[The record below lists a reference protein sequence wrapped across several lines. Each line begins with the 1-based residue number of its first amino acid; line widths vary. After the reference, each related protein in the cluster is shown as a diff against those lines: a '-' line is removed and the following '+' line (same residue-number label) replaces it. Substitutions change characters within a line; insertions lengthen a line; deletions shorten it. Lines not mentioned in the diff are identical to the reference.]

1 MRKLSFS
8 ILALIIFING
18 QAQQDRHYSMFY
30 ASPIAI
36 NPGSTGFFPGDIQ
49 VFTGF
54 KNQWK
59 SISSN
64 PYNTISASVD
74 AKLMKGKSNNS
85 FLGLGVNFY
94 NDKSG
99 DSQLTTNVANISI
112 NYAIEI
118 AENHQLA
125 LGIQP
130 SFFQRFAS
138 MESLTWDQQW
148 TGSTFDN
155 NLESGETLV
164 TDKSFQ
170 FDINSGLYYFGKL
183 NNQNSINFG
192 VSVAHLFTPQNT
204 LLNGNENLYR
214 KHTIHGGG
222 EFSKIGSKL
231 AFSPNFIYFI
241 QGPNQS
247 LSIGND
253 FIYSLKESSKYTGY
267 YDKSTISLGSYVR
280 IGDAFYTTLFLNF
293 AEFSLGISY
302 DLNMSGLS
310 VATNGRGGME
320 MLLRYRIN
328 LSKSV
333 AASL

>member
-1 MRKLSFS
+1 MRKLVFS

-30 ASPIAI
+30 ASPMAI
-36 NPGSTGFFPGDIQ
+36 NPGATGFFPGDIQ

-64 PYNTISASVD
+64 PYNTISASLD

-85 FLGLGVNFY
+85 FLGFGVNFY

-99 DSQLTTNVANISI
+99 DSQLTTNIANISI

-118 AENHQLA
+118 ADNHQLA
-125 LGIQP
+125 LGMQP

-148 TGSTFDN
+148 TGSTFDT
-155 NLESGETLV
+155 NLENGETLV

-192 VSVAHLFTPQNT
+192 VSVAHLLTPQNT
-204 LLNGNENLYR
+204 LLNGNENLYQ
-214 KHTIHGGG
+214 KYTIHGGG
-222 EFSKIGSKL
+222 EFSKNGSKL
-231 AFSPNFIYFI
+231 AFSPNLIYFK

-293 AEFSLGISY
+293 AEFSLGVSY

-328 LSKSV
+328 LSKSA

>member
-1 MRKLSFS
+1 MRKLAFS
-8 ILALIIFING
+8 ILALIIVINV
-18 QAQQDRHYSMFY
+18 QAQQDKHFSMFY
-30 ASPIAI
+30 ASPMAI
-36 NPGSTGFFPGDIQ
+36 NPGATGFFPGDIQ

-64 PYNTISASVD
+64 PYNTISASID
-74 AKLMKGKSNNS
+74 TKLMKGKSNNS

-99 DSQLTTNVANISI
+99 DSQLTTNIANISI
-112 NYAIEI
+112 NYAIEV
-118 AENHQLA
+118 ADNHQLA

-138 MESLTWDQQW
+138 METLTWDQQW
-148 TGSTFDN
+148 TGSTFDS
-155 NLESGETLV
+155 NLDNGETLI

-192 VSVAHLFTPQNT
+192 VSVAHLLKPQNT
-204 LLNGNENLYR
+204 LLNGNENLYQR
-214 KHTIHGGG
+214 YTIHGGG
-222 EFSKIGSKL
+222 EFSENGSKI
-231 AFSPNFIYFI
+231 AFSPNMIYFK
-241 QGPNQS
+241 QGSNQS
-247 LSIGND
+247 FSVGTD

-267 YDKSTISLGSYVR
+267 YDKSTISLGTYVR

-293 AEFSLGISY
+293 SDFSLGVSY

-310 VATNGRGGME
+310 AATNGRGGME
-320 MLLRYRIN
+320 MLLRYRIK
-328 LSKSV
+328 LSKSG

>member
-1 MRKLSFS
+1 MRKLAFS

-30 ASPIAI
+30 ASPMAI
-36 NPGSTGFFPGDIQ
+36 NPGATGFFPGDIQ

-64 PYNTISASVD
+64 PYNTISASLD

-85 FLGLGVNFY
+85 FLGFGVNFY

-99 DSQLTTNVANISI
+99 DSQLTTNIANISI

-118 AENHQLA
+118 ADNHQLA
-125 LGIQP
+125 LGMQP

-148 TGSTFDN
+148 TGSTFDTN
-155 NLESGETLV
+155 VENGESLV

-192 VSVAHLFTPQNT
+192 VSVAHLLTPQNT
-204 LLNGNENLYR
+204 LLNGNENLYQ
-214 KHTIHGGG
+214 KYTIHGGG
-222 EFSKIGSKL
+222 EFSKNGSKL
-231 AFSPNFIYFI
+231 AFSPNLIYFK

-267 YDKSTISLGSYVR
+267 YNKSTISLGSYVR

-293 AEFSLGISY
+293 AEFSLGVSY

>member
-1 MRKLSFS
+1 MRKLAFS

-30 ASPIAI
+30 ASPMAI
-36 NPGSTGFFPGDIQ
+36 NPGATGFFPGDIQ

-64 PYNTISASVD
+64 PYNTISASLD

-85 FLGLGVNFY
+85 FLGFGVNFY

-99 DSQLTTNVANISI
+99 DSQLTTNIANISI

-118 AENHQLA
+118 ADNHQLA
-125 LGIQP
+125 LGMQP

-148 TGSTFDN
+148 TGSTFDTN
-155 NLESGETLV
+155 VENGESLV

-192 VSVAHLFTPQNT
+192 VSVAHLLTPQNT
-204 LLNGNENLYR
+204 LLNGNENLYQ
-214 KHTIHGGG
+214 KYTIHGGG
-222 EFSKIGSKL
+222 EFSKNGSKL
-231 AFSPNFIYFI
+231 AFSPNLIYFK

-267 YDKSTISLGSYVR
+267 YNKSTISLGSYVR

-293 AEFSLGISY
+293 AEFSLGVSY

-328 LSKSV
+328 LTKSA

>member
-1 MRKLSFS
+1 MRKLAFS
-8 ILALIIFING
+8 TLALIIFING
-18 QAQQDRHYSMFY
+18 QAQQDKHFSMFY
-30 ASPIAI
+30 ASPMAI
-36 NPGSTGFFPGDIQ
+36 NPGATGFFPGDIQ
-49 VFTGF
+49 VFSGF

-64 PYNTISASVD
+64 PYNTISASAD
-74 AKLMKGKSNNS
+74 AKLIKGKSNNS

-99 DSQLTTNVANISI
+99 DSHLTTNITNISI
-112 NYAIEI
+112 NYAIEV
-118 AENHQLA
+118 ADNHQIA
-125 LGIQP
+125 LGFQP

-148 TGSTFDN
+148 TGSTFDS
-155 NLESGETLV
+155 NLDNGETLI

-170 FDINSGLYYFGKL
+170 FDINSGLYYFGKF

-192 VSVAHLFTPQNT
+192 VSVAHLSKPKNT
-204 LLNGNENLYR
+204 LLNGNENLYQR
-214 KHTIHGGG
+214 YTIHGGG
-222 EFSKIGSKL
+222 EFSKNGSKI
-231 AFSPNFIYFI
+231 AFSPNMIYFK
-241 QGPNQS
+241 QGPNQAFS
-247 LSIGND
+247 VGTD

-267 YDKSTISLGSYVR
+267 YDKSTISLGTYIR

-293 AEFSLGISY
+293 SEFSLGVSY

-320 MLLRYRIN
+320 LLLRYRIK
-328 LSKSV
+328 LSKSR

>member
-1 MRKLSFS
+1 MRKLAFS
-8 ILALIIFING
+8 ILALSIFING

-30 ASPIAI
+30 ASPMAI
-36 NPGSTGFFPGDIQ
+36 NPGATGFFPGDIQ
-49 VFTGF
+49 VFSGF

-64 PYNTISASVD
+64 PYNTISASLD
-74 AKLMKGKSNNS
+74 AKVKKGKSNNS

-99 DSQLTTNVANISI
+99 DSQLTTNIANISI
-112 NYAIEI
+112 NYAIEV
-118 AENHQLA
+118 ADNHQLA

-148 TGSTFDN
+148 TGSTFDS
-155 NLESGETLV
+155 NLENGETLV
-164 TDKSFQ
+164 ADKSFQ

-192 VSVAHLFTPQNT
+192 VSVAHLLQPQNT
-204 LLNGNENLYR
+204 LLNGNENLYQ
-214 KHTIHGGG
+214 KYTIHGGG
-222 EFSKIGSKL
+222 EFSKNGSKI
-231 AFSPNFIYFI
+231 AFSPNMIYFT
-241 QGPNQS
+241 QGPNS
-247 LSIGND
+247 AFSVGTD

-267 YDKSTISLGSYVR
+267 YDKSTISLGTYVR
-280 IGDAFYTTLFLNF
+280 IGDAFYTTLFLNISK
-293 AEFSLGISY
+293 FSLGVSY

>member
-1 MRKLSFS
+1 MRKVVFS
-8 ILALIIFING
+8 ILALSIFING

-30 ASPIAI
+30 AAPMTI
-36 NPGSTGFFPGDIQ
+36 NPGATGFFPGDIQ

-64 PYNTISASVD
+64 PYNTISASLDTKV
-74 AKLMKGKSNNS
+74 MKKKSNNS
-85 FLGLGVNFY
+85 FLGLGVNVY

-99 DSQLTTNVANISI
+99 DSQLTTNIANISI

-118 AENHQLA
+118 ADNHQLA
-125 LGIQP
+125 LGMQP

-148 TGSTFDN
+148 TGYTFDT
-155 NLESGETLV
+155 NLENGETLV

-192 VSVAHLFTPQNT
+192 VSVAHLLTPQNT
-204 LLNGNENLYR
+204 LLNGNENLYQ
-214 KHTIHGGG
+214 KYTIHGGG
-222 EFSKIGSKL
+222 EFSRNGSKL
-231 AFSPNFIYFI
+231 AFSPNFIYFK

-253 FIYSLKESSKYTGY
+253 FIYSPNESSKYTGY
-267 YDKSTISLGSYVR
+267 YDKSTISLGSYLRV
-280 IGDAFYTTLFLNF
+280 GDAFYTTLFLNF
-293 AEFSLGISY
+293 SEFSLGVSY

-320 MLLRYRIN
+320 MLLRYRVN
-328 LSKSV
+328 LSKSA

>member
-1 MRKLSFS
+1 MRKLAFS

-30 ASPIAI
+30 ASPMAI
-36 NPGSTGFFPGDIQ
+36 NPGATGFFPGDIQ

-99 DSQLTTNVANISI
+99 DSQLTTNIANISI
-112 NYAIEI
+112 NYAIEV
-118 AENHQLA
+118 ADNHQLA

-148 TGSTFDN
+148 TGSTFDT
-155 NLESGETLV
+155 NLENGETLV

-192 VSVAHLFTPQNT
+192 VSVAHLLKPQNT
-204 LLNGNENLYR
+204 LLNGNENLYQ
-214 KHTIHGGG
+214 KYTIHGGG
-222 EFSKIGSKL
+222 EFSKNGSKI
-231 AFSPNFIYFI
+231 AFSPNMIYFK
-241 QGPNQS
+241 QGSNQAFS
-247 LSIGND
+247 VGTD

-267 YDKSTISLGSYVR
+267 YDKSTISLGTYVR

-293 AEFSLGISY
+293 AEFSLGVSY

-310 VATNGRGGME
+310 VVTNGRGGME

-333 AASL
+333 SASL

>member
-1 MRKLSFS
+1 MRKLAFS
-8 ILALIIFING
+8 ILALIILING
-18 QAQQDRHYSMFY
+18 QAQQDKHFSMFY
-30 ASPIAI
+30 ASPMAI
-36 NPGSTGFFPGDIQ
+36 NPGATGFFPGDIQ

-64 PYNTISASVD
+64 PYNTISASAD
-74 AKLMKGKSNNS
+74 TKLMKGTSNNS

-99 DSQLTTNVANISI
+99 DSQLTTNIANISI
-112 NYAIEI
+112 NYAIEV
-118 AENHQLA
+118 ADNHQLA

-138 MESLTWDQQW
+138 METLTWDQQW
-148 TGSTFDN
+148 TGSTFDS
-155 NLESGETLV
+155 NLENGETLV

-170 FDINSGLYYFGKL
+170 FDINSGLYYFGRL

-192 VSVAHLFTPQNT
+192 ISVAHLLNPQNT
-204 LLNGNENLYR
+204 LLNGNENLYQ
-214 KHTIHGGG
+214 KYTIHGGG
-222 EFSKIGSKL
+222 EFSKNGSKI
-231 AFSPNFIYFI
+231 AFSPNMIYFK
-241 QGPNQS
+241 QGPNQE
-247 LSIGND
+247 LSVGTD

-267 YDKSTISLGSYVR
+267 YDKSTISLGAYMR

-293 AEFSLGISY
+293 SEFSLGLSY

-310 VATNGRGGME
+310 LATNGRGGME

-328 LSKSV
+328 LPKST

>member
-1 MRKLSFS
+1 MKKLAFS
-8 ILALIIFING
+8 ILALIILING
-18 QAQQDRHYSMFY
+18 QAQQDKHFSMFY
-30 ASPIAI
+30 ASPMAI
-36 NPGSTGFFPGDIQ
+36 NPGATGFFPGDIQ
-49 VFTGF
+49 VFTGY

-64 PYNTISASVD
+64 PYNTISASLD
-74 AKLMKGKSNNS
+74 AKLMKGKTNNS

-99 DSQLTTNVANISI
+99 DSQLTTNIANISI

-118 AENHQLA
+118 ADNHQLA

-138 MESLTWDQQW
+138 METLTWDQQW
-148 TGSTFDN
+148 TGSSFDS
-155 NLESGETLV
+155 NLENGETLV

-170 FDINSGLYYFGKL
+170 FDINSGLYYFGRL
-183 NNQNSINFG
+183 NNQNSINLG
-192 VSVAHLFTPQNT
+192 VSVAHLLNPQNT
-204 LLNGNENLYR
+204 LLNGNENLYQ
-214 KHTIHGGG
+214 KYTIHGGG
-222 EFSKIGSKL
+222 EFSKNGSKI
-231 AFSPNFIYFI
+231 AFSPNMIYFK
-241 QGPNQS
+241 QGPNQEF
-247 LSIGND
+247 SIGTD

-267 YDKSTISLGSYVR
+267 YDKSTISLGTYMR

-293 AEFSLGISY
+293 SEFSLGLSY

-310 VATNGRGGME
+310 LATNGRGGME

-328 LSKSV
+328 LSKSI